1 MPDDHNE
8 KLKRL
13 CSENELLLDAIPAQI
28 WYQSDPETYGAVNA
42 AHAAFM
48 GRPKEELAGSPLS
61 RFLSPEETGVC
72 AEVNRAIFADGKPL
86 AGEEWV
92 KNGRGERR
100 LLYINKTPSLGPD
113 GKVQHLVC
121 SAVDITER
129 AAAEEGLRYRDR
141 FEKLVADMSA
151 GLINLPA
158 RDIDAWINSAL
169 RLIGE
174 FEGADR
180 SYVFRFDA
188 SGALM
193 TNTHEWCAPGVE
205 PQIQNLRGIP
215 SETLPWWMMKL
226 RADEEVNIPCVKE
239 LPPEAKAER
248 DILEPQSILS
258 LLVVPINIE
267 GRVEGFLG
275 FDSVRK
281 ARAWG
286 ADSVTLVRMVASIIG
301 GALARKKAEEDR
313 LEYEAMLRDVA
324 SALTNRGADYSANVN
339 NLTALAGWLLKGT
352 MAHYSRME
360 GGMLYSAGKWKA
372 PSGYREM
379 DKPEGHICHDLLA
392 GSGEDIFYAEDLG
405 SSRYAETDPVV
416 KRYGYRTYAACRVKE
431 RAGGTAAV
439 LGVFFDRPHKLT
451 ELQRVGLSLLAQALA
466 SEEAR
471 RVAVEEL
478 ERSEAR
484 WQFALEGAGEGIWDW
499 DIKNSRVF
507 FSWRWKEMLGY
518 EAGEVGDSLGEWEK
532 RVHPE
537 DLKRVEEVL
546 QRHLDGKTPSYASE
560 HRMRCKD
567 GSYKWVLDRG
577 KVISRDTDGR
587 PLRAIGTHAD
597 IDGRKRME
605 EELKEAVAKLTSLME
620 NLQAALLLESPD
632 RRVVFANRKFCEFF
646 SIPVPP
652 SELTGT
658 DCSDS
663 AEKSKELAADPAA
676 FVAGIEAALKGG
688 KAVMGTE
695 LRMKDGRVLLQDYIP
710 VYLQDGRFV
719 GHMWKYNDITAQ
731 RTLEKMRAEVTHH
744 VNHELRRPIT
754 NQVLAL
760 DFLKSE
766 LGSSLTA
773 EQARILDSAVNA
785 AAGMTRMVEDLL
797 EVTRSETGKLSV
809 KPERTDLA
817 ALAADLL
824 EGMKPFARDKAI
836 TLELRAG
843 ALPPVTADPARVR
856 QVIGNLVDNAF
867 KFTPAGG
874 KVSVE
879 LRVSAEPGM
888 AEVSVSDNG
897 QGMEKA
903 DLDRIF
909 DRLYQTAN
917 ISRKGMQGL
926 GLGLHI
932 CKMLVERQGG
942 RIRVES
948 GKGKG
953 SSFTFT
959 LPLAE

>member
-1 MPDDHNE
+1 MPENDKE
-8 KLKRL
+8 KLQRM
-13 CSENELLLDAIPAQI
+13 CAENDLLLDAIPAQV
-28 WYQSDPETYGAVNA
+28 WYQADPETYGAVNA

-48 GRPKEELAGSPLS
+48 GRQKEELAGSPLS
-61 RFLSPEETGVC
+61 VFLSPEETAVC
-72 AEVNRAIFADGKPL
+72 AEANRVIFSDGRPRS
-86 AGEEWV
+86 GEEWV

-100 LLYINKTPSLGPD
+100 LLYINKMPAIGPG
-113 GKVQHLVC
+113 GKVRHLVC

-158 RDIDAWINSAL
+158 REIDAWISSAL

-180 SYVFRFDA
+180 SYVFRFDE

-193 TNTHEWCAPGVE
+193 TNTHEWCAPGVQ
-205 PQIQNLRGIP
+205 PQIQNLRDIP
-215 SETLPWWMMKL
+215 SDTLPWWMMKL
-226 RADEEVNIPCVKE
+226 RANEDVNIPSIKD

-248 DILEPQSILS
+248 DILEPQSIQS

-286 ADSVTLVRMVASIIG
+286 PDSVTLVRMVASIIG
-301 GALARKKAEEDR
+301 GALARKKAEEGR
-313 LEYEAMLRDVA
+313 LEYEAMLRDTA
-324 SALTNRGADYSANVN
+324 SALTNRGADYDANVN

-352 MAHYSRME
+352 MAHYSRLE
-360 GGMLYSAGKWKA
+360 GGILYSAGKWKV
-372 PSGYREM
+372 PPGYRDM

-392 GSGEDIFYAEDLG
+392 GTGENVCYVEDLKA
-405 SSRYAETDPVV
+405 SRYAETDPVV
-416 KRYGYRTYAACRVKE
+416 KRYGYTAYAACRVKA
-431 RAGGTAAV
+431 RSGSVVAI
-439 LGVFFDRPHKLT
+439 LGVFYDHPHKLT
-451 ELQRVGLSLLAQALA
+451 ELQRVALALLSQALA
-466 SEEAR
+466 SEEASR
-471 RVAVEEL
+471 GAVEAL

-499 DIKNSRVF
+499 DVAKSKVF

-518 EAGEVGDSLGEWEK
+518 AAGEVGDSLDEWEK
-532 RVHPE
+532 RVHPD
-537 DLKRVEEVL
+537 DLKRVEETL
-546 QRHLDGKTPSYASE
+546 QQHLDGKTPSYTSE

-577 KVISRDTDGR
+577 KVISRDAGGR

-620 NLQAALLLESPD
+620 NLQAGLLLESPE
-632 RRVVFANRKFCEFF
+632 RRVVFANRQFCRFF

-652 SELTGT
+652 AELTGT

-663 AEKSKELAADPAA
+663 AEKSKELAADPSA

-719 GHMWKYNDITAQ
+719 GHMWKYNDVTAQ
-731 RTLEKMRAEVTHH
+731 KTLDKMRAEVTHH

-760 DFLKSE
+760 DFLKEE
-766 LGSSLTA
+766 LGPSLTA
-773 EQARILDSAVNA
+773 EQARILDSAINA

-809 KPERTDLA
+809 KPEKTDLA
-817 ALAADLL
+817 TLAADLL
-824 EGMKPFARDKAI
+824 EGMKPFAKDKGI

-843 ALPPVTADPARVR
+843 QLPPVNADPARVR
-856 QVIGNLVDNAF
+856 QIIGNLVDNAF

-874 KVSVE
+874 KVTVE
-879 LRVSAEPGM
+879 LRASAEPGM
-888 AEVSVSDNG
+888 AEVSVSDTG
-897 QGMEKA
+897 QGMEKG

-909 DRLYQTAN
+909 DRLYQTTN

-959 LPLAE
+959 LPLAA